1 MMNKVVPI
9 EANMPHTVSEVMCV
23 KCLTRWI
30 CVRPSSVLLKDIECT
45 CGYTGAVIETGQDLD
60 VGKEQ

>member
-1 MMNKVVPI
+1 MNKVVPI

-30 CVRPSSVLLKDIECT
+30 CVRPSSVLLKDIECS